1 MDWLK
6 RNPLLFVALL
16 LGAAALAVEVHTLL
30 HWQEQARRAAA
41 GLQQRKQERD
51 WLAGQSP
58 ALSEQNGAAIAAE
71 LATAER
77 ELAELRRQLAGRP
90 GWLPAPP
97 SRPIDAYFALASFV
111 EQMRA
116 FAVRQQVAL
125 RPEERFGFATYANEG
140 PEPDLIAAVHQQR
153 VVIQHLL
160 ELLFEAQPRALV
172 AVQRERPLT
181 NAQREARRNPSAR
194 EGTAASAAA
203 APLPRGGGQAGD
215 FFTLDARL
223 ILPAESW
230 LENTGFRVEFTGQTQ
245 TLRSFLNSL
254 AAYQLPLIVRSVEVE
269 PLPPAA
275 GGEEPP
281 SPGAPVPLVANNF
294 SKFAVTLECV
304 AVLPAPVPA
313 SP

>member
-6 RNPLLFVALL
+6 RNPLLFFALL
-16 LGAAALAVEVHTLL
+16 LGVAALAVEVHTLL
-30 HWQEQARRAAA
+30 HWQEQARRAAV

-58 ALSEQNGAAIAAE
+58 ALSEENVAAIATE

-97 SRPIDAYFALASFV
+97 ARPIDAYFALASFV

-153 VVIQHLL
+153 VVVQHLL

-181 NAQREARRNPSAR
+181 TAQREARRNPSAS
-194 EGTAASAAA
+194 EGAA
-203 APLPRGGGQAGD
+203 APAPRGGGQAGD
-215 FFTLDARL
+215 FFTPDARL
-223 ILPAESW
+223 LLPAEGW

-245 TLRSFLNSL
+245 TLRAFLNSL

-275 GGEEPP
+275 GGDEPP
-281 SPGAPVPLVANNF
+281 APGAPVPLVASNF